1 MLAGARSAAVAAL
14 LCAFAF
20 PALAH
25 VTLFGPKTYTSPA
38 GAPQTLTERFDA
50 NGRCDASAGA
60 TYTLVIANGDANG
73 SARVTAA
80 TISLNGTEVVTEK
93 DFAQKPAT
101 IERAVTLVP
110 TGNALAITIKA
121 PKQSKLTVSL
131 RRHIDVTEPVF
142 VEKTFP
148 IGNARQSFNVA
159 DLTGMFE
166 LVVVPSKLTGGGIFL
181 NGTKVVTTQELKGAT
196 AAIRKAVILRAANEL
211 AVELTGAATS
221 SAKVSIVR
229 HVLDTNGPLLTLSGI
244 ADGQTFATTPLLVS
258 GTVADF
264 SGVSTLMLNG
274 VPVPIGAGGAF
285 SASVPLTGGANALV
299 FVATDCE
306 GNGARKELTV
316 HLQTSPAPQ
325 VTIAAPASGA
335 LVSSLQLPVSG
346 TFGNATAVTVNG
358 AAMTLAANAWSGT
371 VTLTGADGARTIT
384 AVATDG
390 TRQAMASVQVTLDTT
405 APAVTI
411 VTPREGVPHYNDAA
425 LAISGTVV
433 DATSGIG
440 SVTCNGAAATLAG
453 NSFSCTAT
461 LVPGANVVTIVATDR
476 AGNSAEIMRNVI
488 FATDHDAPA
497 ITAEVIPPPNAA
509 GWTRGPARVVF
520 HCSDALSGIA
530 DCTGDVMVLE
540 EGAGI
545 VVSGVARDRA
555 GNTAPATITINV
567 DNTRPVISLGST
579 PPAVVPS
586 TSYQLAGTVTDAL
599 SGVASLTCGNVT
611 ALRAGDMFTCNLTL
625 IPGTNT
631 VELEARDRN
640 GNTTIEALR
649 IRVDDVGPTVSFGA
663 PDVSPVTTSEPAF
676 AVVGYAYDESGATAT
691 LNGEPVTVVDGRFD
705 TVVPLAEGTNV
716 LTLTATDP
724 LGNTSSVST
733 TIERVTPARILI
745 TSPDDLATF
754 GTSSVDVRGTVS
766 PANATVVVNDVVAS
780 VTNGTF
786 IARNVPLA
794 QGKTSITAIATSP
807 FGRVATANLSIYRD
821 SIPPRVEV
829 YVPAAGA
836 VVNEPSITVSG
847 MVDDIVVGTINGAQ
861 VSVTVNGVAAEVSNR
876 AFLARGVTVTPGAN
890 TLTIVAT
897 DQGANRTTITHGVTF
912 DAGTGSAR
920 IERVSGQ
927 NQSAVIGA
935 KLPQPLVVR
944 VLDAAGAPVANVP
957 VVFTIEQNNGTLASG
972 DTSDRTVTVPSNA
985 QGHASV
991 EWTLG
996 TRAGAGNNRVE
1007 VKAAGFAGSIE
1018 FLAAARTGE
1027 PAQIVVDSGANQ
1039 FGGVSEPLQ
1048 RPLVA
1053 VVVDAGGNR
1062 IAGVPVT
1069 FNVVEGGGNIAG
1081 EQSFSVETD
1090 SDGRAWV
1097 TPSLGPDEGN
1107 DNNIFNATFNGTT
1120 GVLFQASARKTGD
1133 PAQTRISGVVLDNSN
1148 VPIAGVSVRVD
1159 ESTQSVQTDAA
1170 GQFVL
1175 HAAPVGYVK
1184 LIIDGSTTERPGT
1197 WPTLEFVLHTLPG
1210 TDNSIGM
1217 PIYLLPIDLARGIQ
1231 VDERNGGTLTIPE
1244 LPGFSLTIAPG
1255 SALFPNGSRAGTV
1268 SATLVHSDK
1277 VPMVPGFGQ
1286 QPKFIVTIQPTGV
1299 HFDPPAALTFPN
1311 VDGLAPGEI
1320 TEMYSFDH
1328 DLGQF
1333 VAIGTGM
1340 VSEDGTVVQ
1349 SDPGVGIIKGGWH
1362 CGGNP
1367 TASGNASCV
1376 KVSLKG
1382 PKYGKVGQL
1391 IPITA
1396 TGTPAGGTYFGWQVV
1411 DDPADPNDD
1420 PSIASFTTQP
1430 SCAGQATCTAQLKAT
1445 RGGRVSL
1452 KVSYQG
1458 PGGGSSAGNV
1468 ATNAGESTE
1477 AKILTV
1483 DIPQFEMS
1491 AIRFNDSGLIH
1502 RDRSGAQATPIYSA
1516 QWIAAAGGQPAAEE
1530 PVTYPR
1536 GHKMELSF
1544 QLKIEPGP
1552 ALSGVKFEGKG
1563 PDGIIFR
1570 AENVQIPAGASYL
1583 PNWVTAKADQP
1594 LPDATKYYPSF
1605 TIEWSYT
1612 LPDSTEPVSMGTT
1625 TNPMYVTL
1633 AKPLPGMTIY
1643 LSTLRLAVERGGATD
1658 AATALQNT
1666 WSFFAGPANVA
1677 TWEGRPLHYYATGS
1691 QLSAGAYMGTNVAR
1705 LLAEGNGE
1713 CLSFV
1718 RLLASSLAHNGISAE
1733 WISINA
1739 KTANDWMMVNEWAE
1753 APPVSPGGPPAG
1765 LPLLSGAYRYI
1776 LLFNEDRLPS
1786 NHLDPPQPGDIY
1798 GHLRSLPDLPGQNTR
1813 PPMEKIFL
1821 YHSQLRPVLPA
1832 GSSIMLQGSYDPSY
1846 GQTFVGEI
1854 DFEARAIWGYTHS
1867 QEVIINGEPRS
1878 DAWVAAPRASFP
1890 SNILFTPKT
1899 LEP

>member
-25 VTLFGPKTYTSPA
+25 VNLFGPKTYTAPA
-38 GAPQTLTERFDA
+38 GAPQTVTERFDA
-50 NGRCDASAGA
+50 NGRCDGAANA
-60 TYTLVIANGDANG
+60 TYTLVIVNGDASG
-73 SARVTAA
+73 AGRVTAGS
-80 TISLNGTEVVTEK
+80 ISLNGKEVVAEK
-93 DFAQKPAT
+93 DFGQKVAT
-101 IERAVTLVP
+101 IERAVTL
-110 TGNALAITIKA
+110 TAAGNALAITIKA
-121 PKQSKLTVSL
+121 PKQSKLTISV

-142 VEKTFP
+142 AEKTFA
-148 IGNARQSFNVA
+148 IGTARQSFNVA
-159 DLTGMFE
+159 DLTGTFE
-166 LVVVPSKLTGGGIFL
+166 LVVVPSKLTGGAITL
-181 NGTKVVTTQELKGAT
+181 NGTQVVSKQELN
-196 AAIRKAVILRAANEL
+196 AAMAPIRKAVTLRAANEL
-211 AVELTGAATS
+211 AVVLTGAATA
-221 SAKVSIVR
+221 SAKVSITR
-229 HVLDTNGPLLTLSGI
+229 HVLDSAGPLVTLNGI
-244 ADGQTFATTPLLVS
+244 ADGQTFASTPLLVS
-258 GTVADF
+258 GTVADL
-264 SGVSTLMLNG
+264 SGVSTLT
-274 VPVPIGAGGAF
+274 VDGAAVVAGANGAF
-285 SASVPLTGGANALV
+285 STSVPLTGGANALV

-306 GNGARKELTV
+306 GNVARKELTV

-325 VTIAAPASGA
+325 VTIAAPANGA
-335 LVSSLQLPVSG
+335 LVSSAQLAVSG
-346 TFGNATAVTVNG
+346 TVSNATAVTVNG
-358 AAMTLAANAWSGT
+358 VAMTLAGNAWSGT
-371 VTLTGADGARTIT
+371 LALTGADGPRTIT
-384 AVATDG
+384 AVATAG
-390 TRQAMASVQVTLDTT
+390 TRQATASVQVTLDTT
-405 APAVTI
+405 APVVTI
-411 VTPREGVPHYNDAA
+411 AAPQEGAAHYNDPT
-425 LAISGTVV
+425 LAISGSAT
-433 DATSGIG
+433 DATSGIA
-440 SVTCNGAAATLAG
+440 SVTCNGAAATLTG
-453 NSFSCTAT
+453 SSFTCTAT
-461 LVPGANVVTIVATDR
+461 LVAGANVLTITATDR
-476 AGNSAEIMRNVI
+476 AGYTSGITRNVV
-488 FATDHDAPA
+488 FATDHDEPA

-509 GWTRGPARVVF
+509 GWTRGPARVAF

-530 DCTGDVMVLE
+530 DCTGDVMVFE

-555 GNTAPATITINV
+555 GNTAPATITVNV

-579 PPAVVPS
+579 PPAVVPT

-599 SGVASLTCGNVT
+599 SGVESLTCGNVT
-611 ALRAGDMFTCNLTL
+611 ASRAGDMFTCNLIL

-631 VELEARDRN
+631 VELQARDRN

-649 IRVDDVGPTVSFGA
+649 IRVDETGPTISFGA
-663 PDVSPVTTSEPAF
+663 PDISPVTTNEPAF
-676 AVVGYAYDESGATAT
+676 AVVGYAYDESGVTAT

-705 TVVPLAEGTNV
+705 TVVSLAEGINV
-716 LTLTATDP
+716 LTLTASDP
-724 LGNTSSVST
+724 LGNTSTVST
-733 TIERVTPARILI
+733 TVERVTPARIAI
-745 TSPDDLATF
+745 TSPADLATF
-754 GTSSVDVRGTVS
+754 GSSSVDVSGTVS
-766 PANATVVVNDVVAS
+766 PANAMVVVNDVVAS

-786 IARNVPLA
+786 IAQNVPLA
-794 QGKTSITAIATSP
+794 QGKTSITAIATTPS
-807 FGRVATANLSIYRD
+807 GRVATANLSIYRD
-821 SIPPRVEV
+821 SIPPRVQV

-861 VSVTVNGVAAEVSNR
+861 VSVTVNGVPAEVSNR
-876 AFLARGVTVTPGAN
+876 AFLARGVTLTPGAN

-897 DQGANRTTITHGVTF
+897 DQGANRTTITHTVTF
-912 DAGTGSAR
+912 HDGTGSPR
-920 IERVSGQ
+920 IERVAGE

-935 KLPQPLVVR
+935 QLPQPLVVR
-944 VLDAAGAPVANVP
+944 VIDAAGAPVANVP
-957 VVFTIEQNNGTLASG
+957 VVFTIEQNNGTLTGG
-972 DTSDRTVTVPSNA
+972 DTADRTVTVPSNA
-985 QGHASV
+985 QGQASV
-991 EWTLG
+991 QWTLG
-996 TRAGAGNNRVE
+996 RRAGAGNNRVQ
-1007 VKAAGFAGSIE
+1007 VKAAGFAGAIE

-1039 FGGVSEPLQ
+1039 FGGVGEPLQ

-1159 ESTQSVQTDAA
+1159 ESNQSVQTDAA

-1210 TDNSIGM
+1210 TDNTIGM

-1231 VDERNGGTLTIPE
+1231 VDERNGGTFTIPE

-1268 SATLVHSDK
+1268 SATLVHNDK

-1286 QPKFIVTIQPTGV
+1286 QPKFIITIQPTGV

-1340 VSEDGTVVQ
+1340 VSEDGTIVQ

-1367 TASGNASCV
+1367 AASGNASCV

-1396 TGTPAGGTYFGWQVV
+1396 TGTPPGGTYFGWQVV

-1430 SCAGQATCTAQLKAT
+1430 SCSGQATCTAQLKAT
-1445 RGGRVSL
+1445 KGGRVSV

-1458 PGGGSSAGNV
+1458 PGGGGSASNV
-1468 ATNAGESTE
+1468 TTNAGESTE
-1477 AKILTV
+1477 AKILTI

-1491 AIRFNDSGLIH
+1491 AIRFDDSGLIH
-1502 RDRSGAQATPIYSA
+1502 RDRSGAPATPIYSA

-1536 GHKMELSF
+1536 GHKVELSL

-1563 PDGIIFR
+1563 PDGITFR
-1570 AENVQIPAGASYL
+1570 ADNVQIPAGASYL
-1583 PNWVTAKADQP
+1583 PNWITAKADQP

-1605 TIEWSYT
+1605 TIQWSYT
-1612 LPDSTEPVSMGTT
+1612 LPDSTEPVLMGTT

-1633 AKPLPGMTIY
+1633 AKPLTGTTIY
-1643 LSTLRLAVERGGATD
+1643 LSSLRLAVERGGATD

-1666 WSFFAGPANVA
+1666 WSFFAGPANVT

-1691 QLSAGAYMGTNVAR
+1691 QLSATEYMGTNVAR
-1705 LLAEGNGE
+1705 LLADGNGE

-1718 RLLASSLAHNGISAE
+1718 RLMASSLAHNGISAE

-1753 APPVSPGGPPAG
+1753 ASPAAPGGPPAG
-1765 LPLLSGAYRYI
+1765 LPLQSGSYPYI
-1776 LLFNEDRLPS
+1776 LLFNEGRLPS

-1821 YHSQLRPVLPA
+1821 YHSQLSPVLPP
-1832 GSSIMLQGSYDPSY
+1832 GSSIMLQASYDPSY
-1846 GQTFVGEI
+1846 GQTFAGET
-1854 DFEARAIWGYTHS
+1854 DFETRAIWGYTHT

-1878 DAWVAAPRASFP
+1878 DAWVAAAKALFSP
-1890 SNILFTPKT
+1890 NIRFTPGP
-1899 LEP
+1899 LSQ